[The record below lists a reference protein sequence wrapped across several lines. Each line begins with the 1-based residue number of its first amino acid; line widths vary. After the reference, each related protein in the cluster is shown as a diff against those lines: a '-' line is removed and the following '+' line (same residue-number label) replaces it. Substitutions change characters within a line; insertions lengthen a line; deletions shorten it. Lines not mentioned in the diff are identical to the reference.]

1 MDVSF
6 QHDDGFHE
14 NNLVTVDV
22 AAVLN
27 VPATRA
33 YQHQPCAQNLS
44 DHSYHQKRFLSAVD
58 FSVPAVRS
66 RAASHLHSTPVNL
79 RFPFFHSRRI
89 FDSKAS

>member
-27 VPATRA
+27 LPVTRA
-33 YQHQPCAQNLS
+33 CQHQPCAHNRS
-44 DHSYHQKRFLSAVD
+44 GHDHRQK
-58 FSVPAVRS
+58 
-66 RAASHLHSTPVNL
+66 HLLKH
-79 RFPFFHSRRI
+79 R
-89 FDSKAS
+89 